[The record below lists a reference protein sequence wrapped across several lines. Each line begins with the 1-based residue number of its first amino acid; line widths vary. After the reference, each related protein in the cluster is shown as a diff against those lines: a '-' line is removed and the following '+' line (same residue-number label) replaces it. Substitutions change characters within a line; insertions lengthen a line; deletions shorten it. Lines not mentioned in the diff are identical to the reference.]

1 MEKAQAEKEIDY
13 RIAMSIVKSLVKQGI
28 LTYDEMNEIRN
39 RLIDEIQPF
48 IGRLERDLRCR

>member
-1 MEKAQAEKEIDY
+1 MEKAQTEKEIDY

>member
-1 MEKAQAEKEIDY
+1 MEKAQAEKEIYY

-28 LTYDEMNEIRN
+28 LADDEINEIRN

-48 IGRLERDLRCR
+48 IGRLERDLQCR